1 VTPFHQS
8 HRRRRAL
15 VSVLVIA
22 LVLAVIGA
30 AFFNAQVIRASD
42 FQLRA
47 EDNRL
52 RLIPI
57 PAPRGT
63 IYDRNGEIIAE
74 TVSSYALY
82 LERGPLDS
90 ARVRLQTLAPFLE
103 LDSARVSELAERV
116 RRQPH
121 QPLLIASTLSFDQVS
136 RLEEHRGELPWIV
149 LDARPLRRYPQGEAV
164 AHLIGYVAEI
174 SERELADSAWAGY
187 RMGQQIGKSGVERQ
201 FERVL
206 GGRTGARYV
215 EVDARGRTVGPFSA
229 GRTVQPIAGQDIR
242 LTLDL
247 DLQRFAH
254 EIFPKHMRGAIV
266 AMVPSTGEVLAL
278 YSHPTYDPNLLVGGV
293 SPRVW
298 RELNE
303 DPARPLLNRTT
314 HGIYPPGSTW
324 KLATALIAL
333 EKGVI
338 TPSMRMPIPCNGGMS
353 YANRYSRCW
362 RPQGHGFQEL
372 SGAVAASCN
381 VYFYQLGIR
390 LGLNQLAREGS
401 RLGFNRRTGID
412 LPTESA
418 GTFPEDSEWYRRRFG
433 WTPTPSEVMSLSIG
447 QGPNAQTPLRMTQF
461 FSALAGTGTA
471 PVPHLLDSGA
481 DALPIETELNV
492 APATLAAV
500 RDGLNRVMTPGGTAY
515 MSSLRRWKSYGKTG
529 TSQNSQD
536 LKRPHAWFTGFA
548 GPYDGEPEIVVSAV
562 VEFGESGSQAAA
574 PLAMKVADFY
584 LNKKYGF
591 PTDPTAQTL
600 RERLTGGRGA
610 DPVRP
615 SAQSGET
622 TPAAGGGVPAA
633 APANGAAP
641 SAPPPDP
648 EPGE

>member
-1 VTPFHQS
+1 VTPFHQT
-8 HRRRRAL
+8 HRRQRAL
-15 VSVLVIA
+15 VATLIIF
-22 LVLAVIGA
+22 LVLGVIGS

-42 FQLRA
+42 FALRA

-74 TVSSYALY
+74 TISSYALY
-82 LERGPLDS
+82 LERGPVDA
-90 ARVRLQTLAPFLE
+90 ARVRLERLAPFLE
-103 LDSARVSELAERV
+103 LDSTRVTELVERIH
-116 RRQPH
+116 REPH
-121 QPLLIASTLSFDQVS
+121 QPLLIANTLSFDQVS

-149 LDARPLRRYPQGEAV
+149 LDARPLRRYPQGQAV

-174 SERELADSAWAGY
+174 SEGELADSAWTGY
-187 RMGQQIGKSGVERQ
+187 RMGQQIGRSGVERQ
-201 FERVL
+201 FERTL
-206 GGRTGARYV
+206 GGKIGARYV

-229 GRTVQPIAGQDIR
+229 GRTVQPVPGQDIK

-254 EIFPKHMRGAIV
+254 QVFPQEMRGAIV

-298 RELNE
+298 RALNE
-303 DPARPLLNRTT
+303 DAARPLLNRTA
-314 HGIYPPGSTW
+314 HGTYPPGSTW

-362 RPQGHGFQEL
+362 RPQGHGFLDL

-390 LGLNQLAREGS
+390 LGLNQLAREGA
-401 RLGFNRRTGID
+401 RLGFNRKTGLD
-412 LPTESA
+412 LPTESS
-418 GTFPEDSEWYRRRFG
+418 GTFPDGAEWYRQRFG

-447 QGPNAQTPLRMTQF
+447 QGPNAQTPLRLTQF
-461 FSALAGTGTA
+461 FSALAGDGTA
-471 PVPHLLDSGA
+471 PAPHLLDRAGES
-481 DALPIETELNV
+481 LPVETELNV

-500 RDGLNRVMTPGGTAY
+500 REGLHRVMSPGGTAY
-515 MSSLRRWKSYGKTG
+515 MSSLQRWKTYGKTG
-529 TSQNSQD
+529 TSQNTQD
-536 LKRPHAWFTGFA
+536 PKRPHALFTGFA
-548 GPYDGEPEIVVSAV
+548 GPHDGDPEIVVTAV

-600 RERLTGGRGA
+600 RERLTGGRGVGPIRSVA
-610 DPVRP
+610 PTAAGAP
-615 SAQSGET
+615 TGEQSPP
-622 TPAAGGGVPAA
+622 PAALPAVTA
-633 APANGAAP
+633 E
-641 SAPPPDP
+641 P